1 MFLDQKNPRVLA
13 IGAHPDDIEIGA
25 GGFVDILIRKHQGF
39 VEFLVLTEGVQG
51 VAPDEL
57 YNGGLRHE
65 EAINGAGRLGV
76 APEHVTVM
84 DFPDCQLHNY
94 GHQIIQA
101 IESHLYDKDGKAR
114 FDVVLTHVLGDA
126 HEDHRVVH
134 ESTLSAVRHF
144 NGTVLCYQAPN
155 TKPNCFH
162 PTFFVELDPE
172 SIANKVAAL
181 QEHRSQQ
188 FKPFMHVQ
196 QTRGLAANWAQFH
209 RLPEGTYLEAFE
221 IYKSFF

>member
-1 MFLDQKNPRVLA
+1 MFLDQKDPKVLA

-25 GGFVDILIRKHQGF
+25 GGFIDILIARHNGY
-39 VEFLVLTEGVQG
+39 VEFLVLTEGIHG
-51 VAPDEL
+51 IAPDQP
-57 YNGGLRHE
+57 YNAGLRQN
-65 EAINGAGRLGV
+65 EALNGAERLGV
-76 APEHVTVM
+76 PRQNVTVLN
-84 DFPDCQLHNY
+84 FPDCQLHNY

-101 IESHLYDKDGKAR
+101 IESHLYDRDGKAR
-114 FDVVLTHVLGDA
+114 FDVVLTHAEGDA

-155 TKPNCFH
+155 TKPNGFH

-172 SIANKVAAL
+172 AIAHKVAAL
-181 QEHRSQQ
+181 QEHQSQQ
-188 FKPFMHVQ
+188 LKPFMHAQ